1 MSAGTVK
8 IVPVYSFGKTLMK
21 HLIAAALVA
30 ICPVAAS
37 AETQLDRLE
46 TISERMNDAMF
57 DAMIRMVQQQ
67 GGNPEPLRSAIPD
80 GTWDAAYRDAGACML
95 ESFVAASSTSAVDK
109 MLDDMEAFIP
119 KMAEMDLE
127 NMSEET
133 DFLPEG
139 ISEDFSISVNM
150 ECGLTDIMLDRMEK
164 SGFMAAMMAA
174 MGGN

>member
-1 MSAGTVK
+1 
-8 IVPVYSFGKTLMK
+8 
-21 HLIAAALVA
+21 
-30 ICPVAAS
+30 
-37 AETQLDRLE
+37 
-46 TISERMNDAMF
+46 
-57 DAMIRMVQQQ
+57 
-67 GGNPEPLRSAIPD
+67 
-80 GTWDAAYRDAGACML
+80 
-95 ESFVAASSTSAVDK
+95 